1 MRKSLVLILLFAFCS
16 YGSDSTIDESTQSS
30 ASSNIKELVYED
42 TTGTMV
48 NVDLTNKKTLVVFW
62 ADYWGICREELPLLE
77 ANLTTISEN
86 YNVIALA
93 HSDKDSTMTWVTEN
107 LVGELE
113 IGFSTPELRD
123 NLKIIGQ
130 PISLIFDTDGTI
142 LLREYGYV
150 PSLSLIHIWRCRR
163 RG

>member
-1 MRKSLVLILLFAFCS
+1 MRKSLAFILIFSFCS
-16 YGSDSTIDESTQSS
+16 YGSDSTIDEPYQSS
-30 ASSNIKELVYED
+30 TNSNMEVLVYED

-62 ADYWGICREELPLLE
+62 ADYWGLCREELPLLE
-77 ANLTTISEN
+77 ANLANIGEN

-93 HSDKDSTMTWVTEN
+93 HSDKNSTMTWVSEN

-130 PISLIFDTDGTI
+130 PISIIFDTDGTI

-150 PSLSLIHIWRCRR
+150 PSDL
-163 RG
+163 

>member
-16 YGSDSTIDESTQSS
+16 YGSDSTIDESTQSP

-77 ANLTTISEN
+77 ANLATISEN

-113 IGFSTPELRD
+113 IGFSTPEMRD

-130 PISLIFDTDGTI
+130 PISLIIDTDGTI
-142 LLREYGYV
+142 LSREYGYV
-150 PSLSLIHIWRCRR
+150 PNDL
-163 RG
+163 

>member
-1 MRKSLVLILLFAFCS
+1 MRKSLVFILLFAFCS
-16 YGSDSTIDESTQSS
+16 YGSNSTIDESTQSS

-150 PSLSLIHIWRCRR
+150 PSDL
-163 RG
+163 

>member
-1 MRKSLVLILLFAFCS
+1 MRKSLAFILLFSFCS
-16 YGSDSTIDESTQSS
+16 YGSDSRIDESNQSS
-30 ASSNIKELVYED
+30 TNSNMEVLVYED

-62 ADYWGICREELPLLE
+62 ADYWGLCREELPLLE
-77 ANLTTISEN
+77 ANLATISEN

-93 HSDKDSTMTWVTEN
+93 HSDKDSTMTWVSEN

-130 PISLIFDTDGTI
+130 PISVIFDTDGTI

-150 PSLSLIHIWRCRR
+150 PSDL
-163 RG
+163 

>member
-16 YGSDSTIDESTQSS
+16 YGSDSTIDVSTQSS

-150 PSLSLIHIWRCRR
+150 PSDL
-163 RG
+163 

>member
-30 ASSNIKELVYED
+30 VSSNIKELVYED

-77 ANLTTISEN
+77 ANLATISEN

-93 HSDKDSTMTWVTEN
+93 HSDKDSTMTWVSEN

-130 PISLIFDTDGTI
+130 PISVIFDTDGTI

-150 PSLSLIHIWRCRR
+150 PSDL
-163 RG
+163 